1 MSEMLMKFYGGQS
14 DKSFGEIF
22 QQGSVDLQKYMMEA
36 LEGIDEIALDE
47 TIHIESIKKL
57 IADLPALMSSQSSR
71 VAEELDEGGESPV
84 SEFEAKTGIGP
95 VILKNVK
102 PPNVVEKI
110 WQILSGIEEFSGIG
124 IETFFGVKP
133 RSFEADSDR
142 ERTIQ
147 EKVNA
152 VYHQLNFLGY
162 YRDSKMKKDR
172 RFRASFSDMTHAGV
186 ASFCHFFLCRD
197 EDLVMKAAAAYE
209 YLGVNTRVLHYKA
222 YKKMQPTADTSAD

>member
-1 MSEMLMKFYGGQS
+1 MKFYGGQS

-102 PPNVVEKI
+102 
-110 WQILSGIEEFSGIG
+110 L
-124 IETFFGVKP
+124 
-133 RSFEADSDR
+133 
-142 ERTIQ
+142 
-147 EKVNA
+147 
-152 VYHQLNFLGY
+152 
-162 YRDSKMKKDR
+162 
-172 RFRASFSDMTHAGV
+172 
-186 ASFCHFFLCRD
+186 
-197 EDLVMKAAAAYE
+197 
-209 YLGVNTRVLHYKA
+209 
-222 YKKMQPTADTSAD
+222 

>member
-1 MSEMLMKFYGGQS
+1 MK
-14 DKSFGEIF
+14 
-22 QQGSVDLQKYMMEA
+22 
-36 LEGIDEIALDE
+36 
-47 TIHIESIKKL
+47 
-57 IADLPALMSSQSSR
+57 
-71 VAEELDEGGESPV
+71 
-84 SEFEAKTGIGP
+84 
-95 VILKNVK
+95 
-102 PPNVVEKI
+102 KI

-209 YLGVNTRVLHYKA
+209 YLGVNTRVC
-222 YKKMQPTADTSAD
+222 